1 MEFLSKREN
10 LMQINATQIANVR
23 WNNRSLAKEIVIFLR
38 NNELHILNSIPMYCF
53 KTERRIVLVALM
65 WSCYCMYKR
74 FVYDGVREETYDNNY
89 SVQLYNYKTKQGIF

>member
-1 MEFLSKREN
+1 
-10 LMQINATQIANVR
+10 
-23 WNNRSLAKEIVIFLR
+23 
-38 NNELHILNSIPMYCF
+38 MYCF